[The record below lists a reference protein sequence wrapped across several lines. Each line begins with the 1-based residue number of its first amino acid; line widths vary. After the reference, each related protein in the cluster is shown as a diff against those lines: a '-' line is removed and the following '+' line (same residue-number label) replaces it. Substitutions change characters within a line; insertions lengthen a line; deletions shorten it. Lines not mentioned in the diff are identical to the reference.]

1 MSRKGEILHKLS
13 SDDRHHIQDKFEEL
27 NTKIKELELKNSEL
41 QKTQKQL
48 AISELEK
55 VRKIFYDLR
64 EDDIIFQA
72 TSKVIQTIDDELEKF
87 KGE

>member
-48 AISELEK
+48 AIDKLK
-55 VRKIFYDLR
+55 KIKNYF
-64 EDDIIFQA
+64 DD
-72 TSKVIQTIDDELEKF
+72 SDDDKYLF
-87 KGE
+87 